1 MRSILHSAFCML
13 HCFAG
18 VCADGQRRGGCT
30 VSGVPMPGLPAVGAV
45 PGTEQHPE
53 ESSGGVF
60 QRVPAAPAGGGPTEY
75 DAGGPAV
82 VGNALAGGADAGL
95 ADTLPGL
102 SAGAAGGS
110 GGGPG
115 PTVSGVCGAQ
125 PADLA
130 GPGGAGDRAAPGGAD
145 GGARLRLTNARQRP
159 LVRVPSTGGAPHAP
173 ARGPPGMA
181 HSPRSGARLTAY
193 PRRQHPQPPHAGRAT
208 LLARCAITVDGPRPP
223 P

>member
-1 MRSILHSAFCML
+1 MPFVQEILWRMRCPLL
-13 HCFAG
+13 
-18 VCADGQRRGGCT
+18 Q
-30 VSGVPMPGLPAVGAV
+30 AV
-45 PGTEQHPE
+45 PGTGQHPE

-75 DAGGPAV
+75 DTGGPAV
-82 VGNALAGGADAGL
+82 VGDALAGGADAGV
-95 ADTLPGL
+95 ADAVPGL
-102 SAGAAGGS
+102 SARTAGGS

-130 GPGGAGDRAAPGGAD
+130 GPGGPGDRAAPGGAA
-145 GGARLRLTNARQRP
+145 GGARLRRTSACQHP
-159 LVRVPSTGGAPHAP
+159 SVRVPSTGGAPHAP

-181 HSPRSGARLTAY
+181 HSPCSGVRPTAY

-208 LLARCAITVDGPRPP
+208 LLARCAITVDGLRQPP
-223 P
+223 